1 MGNFTQEGLAK
12 RMGKSQSTVANKMRL
27 LTLTNEVQMA
37 LMNNLISER
46 HARSLLKIEDKT
58 EQRNVLAEIISNRL
72 TVRQTDEL
80 IKEKFKFEKG
90 SIFIVMVMSETDE
103 VLNNLDDYEEY
114 RIKKIS
120 FKINREEN
128 SVLLNE
134 AIYLY

>member
-1 MGNFTQEGLAK
+1 
-12 RMGKSQSTVANKMRL
+12 
-27 LTLTNEVQMA
+27 
-37 LMNNLISER
+37 
-46 HARSLLKIEDKT
+46 
-58 EQRNVLAEIISNRL
+58 
-72 TVRQTDEL
+72 
-80 IKEKFKFEKG
+80 
-90 SIFIVMVMSETDE
+90 MVMSETDE